1 MSGGVSGAAAGAEP
15 RRKSLA
21 APTKRQKPAQRHA
34 ATAFSHWCGEKMRI
48 KPRPFTSAEKLETQK
63 GMRKRRKVV
72 QLQSR
77 AAECQVLSS
86 KATPTI
92 DEMPTEVSQRAG
104 LGSKYHV
111 AKKRYQRR

>member
-72 QLQSR
+72 QLHSR
-77 AAECQVLSS
+77 AAGCQVLSNR
-86 KATPTI
+86 ATPTMT
-92 DEMPTEVSQRAG
+92 EMPSEVSHSLR
-104 LGSKYHV
+104 LGSKYHRP
-111 AKKRYQRR
+111 KKRYQMR